1 MAQKQKNE
9 TKAVVDPA
17 DLMSDAERFRAML
30 ETDAKGEATA
40 DEIRDQLGDAVP
52 EIESIEIKHQG
63 ANLIQFPDG
72 DTVQGKDGITCVI
85 LASTFHNAH
94 YAEGFDESEPGERP
108 DCKASDAVSVDG
120 DIESPKAENCASCPL
135 NRAALSDDARE
146 AAFARDRG
154 ECCNN
159 SLTLI
164 LAIPGHQM
172 PYKLKLSV
180 KSQSA
185 FRKYATRVGSKTRFL
200 LHEVA
205 TQLTFAAVGKFKH
218 SEAAFKMLGS
228 LPENLREANR
238 EASAGYLAFLRRTAT
253 MTKGDSAEDQAKAAA
268 RKAAKGADSSSD
280 DELPL

>member
-1 MAQKQKNE
+1 MAQKNE

-30 ETDAKGEATA
+30 EQDAKGEATA
-40 DEIRDQLGDAVP
+40 DEIREQLGDSAP
-52 EIESIEIKHQG
+52 EIEAIEIKHQG

-72 DTVQGKDGITCVI
+72 ETVQGKDGITCVI

-94 YAEGFDESEPGERP
+94 YAEGFDEGEPGERP
-108 DCKASDAVSVDG
+108 DCKSADAVTIDA

-146 AAFARDRG
+146 SAFARDRD

-180 KSQSA
+180 KSQQA

-205 TQLTFAAVGKFKH
+205 TQLTFEAVGKFKH
-218 SEAAFKMLGS
+218 SEARFSMLGA
-228 LPENLREANR
+228 LPEPLREANR
-238 EASAGYLAFLRRTAT
+238 EASAGYLSYLRRTANRSKT
-253 MTKGDSAEDQAKAAA
+253 ESAEDEAKAAA
-268 RKAAKGADSSSD
+268 RKAAKGAEKSSD